1 MKKILIILLMIS
13 TMISYSQDFSNL
25 NGMSLHSK
33 NCIKNPET
41 SEVVYETNE
50 VFTFSFNDSIF
61 VHTILYLN
69 ENSNLISQFYTIT
82 EKYIERVEGGYIY
95 HLEVQSGV
103 SKSFYYYQVMVNDLE
118 GKVLVFSLSNDIIYY
133 GTASYVKSIKQ

>member
-1 MKKILIILLMIS
+1 MIS
-13 TMISYSQDFSNL
+13 TMISYSQDYSKL
-25 NGMSLHSK
+25 NGFSLHAKS
-33 NCIKNPET
+33 CIVDPET
-41 SEVVYETNE
+41 SQTVYETNE

-95 HLEVQSGV
+95 YVEVQSGT
-103 SKSFYYYQVMVNDLE
+103 SKKFYNYEILVENEE
-118 GKVLVFSLSNDIIYY
+118 GKVIVLSLNNDTLYY
-133 GTASYVKSIKQ
+133 GTVSYVKSIKQ